1 MTVINWRNTSA
12 EDYTPNW
19 VDDTPWEDSPYNPKN
34 NKKAEIHQPD
44 TDNKILNSFRALGRK
59 LTESCSQTQDLET
72 YIIEEQKKLDIINA
86 AVQEERQK
94 ASRITVK
101 ILNKEDLTD
110 EDRLFLINKLGQG

>member
-1 MTVINWRNTSA
+1 M
-12 EDYTPNW
+12 
-19 VDDTPWEDSPYNPKN
+19 
-34 NKKAEIHQPD
+34 
-44 TDNKILNSFRALGRK
+44 GRK

-72 YIIEEQKKLDIINA
+72 YIIEEQKKLDIIKA
-86 AVQEERQK
+86 EVQEERQK